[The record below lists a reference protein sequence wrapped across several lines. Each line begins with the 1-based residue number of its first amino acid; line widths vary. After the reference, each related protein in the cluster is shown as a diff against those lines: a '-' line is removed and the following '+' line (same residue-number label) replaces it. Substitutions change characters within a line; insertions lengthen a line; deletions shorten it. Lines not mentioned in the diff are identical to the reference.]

1 MVKGKHVTDPQ
12 TPETLSTR
20 INQSYGDILQ
30 KEANRTDP
38 NFKHLSKEAKKEYIN
53 FMNRQLIQKE
63 KSDFSPKESG
73 FSPKMKENLTK
84 AELDKL
90 NRHGL
95 VDILEKTLNK
105 KELKVKATPEL
116 KGDKSI
122 IRKWLGKNLSLSSKV
137 RKDYIQ
143 TRRLNV
149 IKEELRKLN
158 REEKAA
164 GRLGDKQRI
173 IIQGIKKPPRGK

>member
-1 MVKGKHVTDPQ
+1 MQ
-12 TPETLSTR
+12 
-20 INQSYGDILQ
+20 
-30 KEANRTDP
+30 
-38 NFKHLSKEAKKEYIN
+38 EY
-53 FMNRQLIQKE
+53 
-63 KSDFSPKESG
+63 
-73 FSPKMKENLTK
+73 LTK
-84 AELDKL
+84 EELDKL

-105 KELKVKATPEL
+105 NKEI
-116 KGDKSI
+116 GMKSFV
-122 IRKWLGKNLSLSSKV
+122 RKWLGKNLSLSSKV

-173 IIQGIKKPPRGK
+173 IIQGIKNPPRGK

>member
-1 MVKGKHVTDPQ
+1 MHK
-12 TPETLSTR
+12 
-20 INQSYGDILQ
+20 
-30 KEANRTDP
+30 
-38 NFKHLSKEAKKEYIN
+38 
-53 FMNRQLIQKE
+53 QLIQNE
-63 KSDFSPKESG
+63 GRYREVFSTESKN
-73 FSPKMKENLTK
+73 FSPKMQEYLTK
-84 AELDKL
+84 EELDKL

-95 VDILEKTLNK
+95 IDILNK
-105 KELKVKATPEL
+105 KGLKVKATPEL

-122 IRKWLGKNLSLSSKV
+122 IRKWLGKNLSLSGKI

-143 TRRLNV
+143 NRRLNV